1 MLKSLLQFV
10 FIIITIRSAKLRSA
24 VLVLLYIVQCV
35 LKCVY
40 ISETKKDTNMTW
52 VVSNRKAKINI
63 KQQKKLFFVFLSVN
77 LNPSCCDAVF
87 LAQGLL
93 SLLKLSAVTL
103 ITDSKLFGLRIKTP
117 VLIMK
122 NMLYSHF
129 FFQMMLNGI

>member
-1 MLKSLLQFV
+1 MSCKEQKSKNNFFCC
-10 FIIITIRSAKLRSA
+10 FI
-24 VLVLLYIVQCV
+24 
-35 LKCVY
+35 
-40 ISETKKDTNMTW
+40 
-52 VVSNRKAKINI
+52 
-63 KQQKKLFFVFLSVN
+63 FFVFLSVN
-77 LNPSCCDAVF
+77 LNPLCCDAVF

-129 FFQMMLNGI
+129 FFQMMLNRI